1 MNETGVLCA
10 RGAIPMAEWPRVDRE
25 LWDAALR
32 PGDLLDD
39 GGMRAG
45 YAPSSNQKVVKGYGT
60 WLQWLS
66 HQGLLDPDARPGSRI
81 TRAAV
86 GSYIKALWNQIS
98 TGTLIN
104 LLEDL
109 YSAARIMDPHLDWL
123 WMRRI
128 ISRVR
133 AQHTPAQAKHEK
145 IVSTTALLELG
156 LELMRQADLGC
167 NIIRR
172 AVTYRDALMV
182 SILT

>member
-1 MNETGVLCA
+1 MIETHRLHSRRA
-10 RGAIPMAEWPRVDRE
+10 LPLAEWPRVDQE

-32 PGDLLDD
+32 RGDLLDD

-66 HQGLLDPDARPGSRI
+66 HQGLLDPDAQPGSRI

-86 GSYIKALWNQIS
+86 GSYIQMLWNQIS

-109 YSAARIMDPHLDWL
+109 YSAARIMDPNLDWS
-123 WMRRI
+123 WVRRI

-133 AQHTPAQAKHEK
+133 AQHAPTQVKYEK
-145 IVSTTALLELG
+145 IVSATALLELG
-156 LELMRQADLGC
+156 LELMRQADLVSV
-167 NIIRR
+167 RR
-172 AVTYRDALMV
+172 LCESFESV
-182 SILT
+182 IGG